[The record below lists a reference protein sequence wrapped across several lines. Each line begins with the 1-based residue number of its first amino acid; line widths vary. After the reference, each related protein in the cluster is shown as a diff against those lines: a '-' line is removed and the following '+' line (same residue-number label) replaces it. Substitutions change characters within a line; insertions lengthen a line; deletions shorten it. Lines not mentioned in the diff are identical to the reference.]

1 MKRITIKRISAW
13 SATKVALVY
22 YTAVGLIFGATLLL
36 TVPNGGLTQAIAIGI
51 AYPIAGLL
59 VTPLMAWLYN
69 LAAYLTGG
77 LAIEVQ
83 ESRIIRTTT
92 TYEDEPAR
100 AFTAEK

>member
-1 MKRITIKRISAW
+1 VKRITIKRISAW

-22 YTAVGLIFGATLLL
+22 YTAVGLIFGTSLLL
-36 TVPNGGLTQAIAIGI
+36 TTPNSLTQAVIVAI

-59 VTPLMAWLYN
+59 VSPLMAWLYN

-83 ESRIIRTTT
+83 ESRIVKTTT
-92 TYEDEPAR
+92 TYEDEPA
-100 AFTAEK
+100 ALATEK

>member
-13 SATKVALVY
+13 SATKVALIY

-36 TVPNGGLTQAIAIGI
+36 TVPNGLSQAVIIAI

-69 LAAYLTGG
+69 LAAWLTGG

-83 ESRIIRTTT
+83 ESRIITTTT
-92 TYEDEPAR
+92 TYEDEPAA
-100 AFTAEK
+100 AFTTEK